1 MCVSG
6 YNHTWPELERRD
18 HTYSTMYGKC
28 MVTTTQLD
36 IFLCCKVITKAILR
50 LSKSDIFS
58 ELLCFMWEEPC
69 LPYPPLVLGP
79 VNPPS
84 GNPHYRAWDGDE
96 KYAPDTNLNIIWIHS
111 AHNWL
116 MYGKPHIYWSNLLGP
131 T

>member
-1 MCVSG
+1 VLHVG
-6 YNHTWPELERRD
+6 GRGEP
-18 HTYSTMYGKC
+18 
-28 MVTTTQLD
+28 
-36 IFLCCKVITKAILR
+36 R
-50 LSKSDIFS
+50 L
-58 ELLCFMWEEPC
+58 PH
-69 LPYPPLVLGP
+69 PPLALGP

-84 GNPHYRAWDGDE
+84 GNPRYRAWDGGE